1 MAVLALFLF
10 TVFTFSSSVSSND
23 EGLRAFVSSVT
34 TLLQEVEQEMDN
46 LRQNRDRCEFFA
58 NRILAAM
65 RHVYNVWLYLQRA
78 GTYSEEQI
86 ARLKTLR
93 DNLKAVYELMFRL
106 PVMRDYSYRPEV
118 QSTGERGRPRFLITR
133 EQLECLRAEFNS
145 WTQIASDLGVSRQT
159 IYNRRRELGFSLTF
173 ERYTVVKDASLAAI
187 ADEMSHFPRSG
198 ETNIIAGLRRRGLFV
213 PRWRV
218 REAVIRVD
226 LINRANR
233 WGQRIVRRPYCVPHS
248 NFLCHMDTN
257 MKLRHWRLCIHGC
270 VDGYSRLITYLRVSV
285 NNRATTVLT

>member
-1 MAVLALFLF
+1 
-10 TVFTFSSSVSSND
+10 
-23 EGLRAFVSSVT
+23 
-34 TLLQEVEQEMDN
+34 MDN
-46 LRQNRDRCEFFA
+46 LRQNRDRCEFFV

-65 RHVYNVWLYLQRA
+65 RHVYSVWLYLQRA

-118 QSTGERGRPRFLITR
+118 QSTGERGRPRFVITR

-145 WTQIASDLGVSRQT
+145 WTQIASDLGVGRQT
-159 IYNRRRELGFSLTF
+159 IYNRRRELGFSFTF
-173 ERYTVVKDASLAAI
+173 QRYTVVNDASLDAAI

-218 REAVIRVD
+218 REALIRVD
-226 LINRANR
+226 PINRANR

-248 NFLCHMDTN
+248 NFLWHMDTN

-270 VDGYSRLITYLRVSV
+270 VDGYSRLITYLRVRVSGV
-285 NNRATTVLT
+285 PRWEGQIPKLY